1 MGNKNETNKYRDLK
15 DNGKIEQETTFELND
30 LCSLHT
36 VDNKTNK
43 SFDIHHLDKDY
54 QENVWFHLFKSQAKR
69 KFGVK
74 IRKRTSEKSTSQKQ
88 EILNRPLRSTTTAKY
103 QRTVHKWK
111 IANNNLKHSIK
122 LSD

>member
-15 DNGKIEQETTFELND
+15 DNGKIEEETTFELND

-88 EILNRPLRSTTTAKY
+88 EILNRPLRSTTAKY

>member
-15 DNGKIEQETTFELND
+15 DNGKIEEETTFELND